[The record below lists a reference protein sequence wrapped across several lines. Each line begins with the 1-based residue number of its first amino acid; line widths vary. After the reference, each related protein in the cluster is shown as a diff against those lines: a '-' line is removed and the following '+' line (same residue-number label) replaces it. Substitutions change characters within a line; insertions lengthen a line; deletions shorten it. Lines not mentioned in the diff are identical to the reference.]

1 MSTIEVA
8 FVGTWITDVATSTSV
23 KFLKTDRTE
32 TDQRDVQVR
41 SYAGG
46 RRRIISTP
54 RRERTTP
61 LTLRSV
67 SEADLEIL
75 RDWTGRLLLLRDGQG
90 WRRWG
95 TYAGLVPTTI
105 HPAPHVPVHDV
116 ALTWLDAD
124 YDESV

>member
-8 FVGTWITDVATSTSV
+8 FVGTWITDVATGTSV

-67 SEADLEIL
+67 SDTDLEIL

-95 TYAGLVPTTI
+95 TFAGIQPSTV
-105 HPAPHVPVHDV
+105 HSAPSLPIFDV
-116 ALTWLDAD
+116 SLTWLDVD
-124 YDESV
+124 YSDAV